1 MRSKIIIVVLVC
13 VYLSSCA
20 LIFKGTKEEVNTNS
34 DPTRAQVWVNGINMG
49 ETPITLKLESKKSYT
64 FEFKKEGYKSKTILI
79 NNHVGAGYII
89 FDILFGLVPVIVDAA
104 TGAWYSLDQKNVNM
118 ILEKQQPH
126 PVPIN

>member
-1 MRSKIIIVVLVC
+1 MKSKIIIVVLVC

-20 LIFKGTKEEVNTNS
+20 LIFKGTKEEVRANS

-49 ETPITLKLESKKSYT
+49 ETPITMKLESKKPYT

-89 FDILFGLVPVIVDAA
+89 LDILCGLVPIIIDAA
-104 TGAWYSLDQKNVNM
+104 TGAWYSLDQKSIDM